1 MISAL
6 TLNHKLRLQSKFLAN
21 SLNLPQAHGKDLLAR
36 AIYCTPNYDSL
47 TELLFQEMCGA
58 KIFGT
63 IQHHW
68 LKYLLICECEDEL
81 LIDDLHKSIEF
92 MAKRL
97 EGMVVI
103 NVNKIRLISIL
114 YELFGLGDE
123 SKYIIAAPQ
132 EFSLEWKPYF
142 KTLNNNEAILYS
154 DFKINQIAYRLIAT
168 TFYPKNFRE
177 NNFDESL
184 IKNLKQDNEDS
195 ELGIAEF
202 PFIEDHKSWFLNSV
216 NFFTNFDSFCDDEV
230 PYVFHI
236 EGKRYAVYG
245 FPLSPSLT
253 EEINSNLP
261 TLKISI
267 KNISEKQV
275 FIFYFEQQRL
285 IFECIHVETPAMS
298 MINYCEFS
306 NGIKETLLNH
316 KDARKF
322 PIILHQSYFS
332 ASIRPFCDMDYLE
345 NSI

>member
-6 TLNHKLRLQSKFLAN
+6 TLNHKLRLQSKFLSN

-47 TELLFQEMCGA
+47 TELLFQVVCDA

-68 LKYLLICECEDEL
+68 LKYLLICECEDQL
-81 LIDDLHKSIEF
+81 LIDDLHKSIEY

-97 EGMVVI
+97 ETMVVI
-103 NVNKIRLISIL
+103 NVSKIRLISML

-123 SKYIIAAPQ
+123 SKYIIEAPS
-132 EFSLEWKPYF
+132 EFSFDWKPYF
-142 KTLNNNEAILYS
+142 KTLSNNESVLYC
-154 DFKINQIAYRLIAT
+154 DFIINQIAFRLIAT

-177 NNFDESL
+177 NNLDKPL
-184 IKNLKQDNEDS
+184 VKNLKQDNEDTEISIS
-195 ELGIAEF
+195 EL

-216 NFFTNFDSFCDDEV
+216 NFFTNFDSLCDDEV
-230 PYVFHI
+230 PYVYSI
-236 EGKRYAVYG
+236 DGKRYAVYG
-245 FPLSPSLT
+245 FPLSPSLI
-253 EEINSNLP
+253 EEIDSNLP
-261 TLKISI
+261 TLKVSI
-267 KNISEKQV
+267 KNIPEKQV
-275 FIFYFEQQRL
+275 FIFNFDQQRL
-285 IFECIHVETPAMS
+285 VLECIHVEAPAIS
-298 MINYCEFS
+298 MISYCEFS
-306 NGIKETLLNH
+306 NGVKETLLNH

-332 ASIRPFCDMDYLE
+332 ANIRPFCDMDYLE